1 MKEWGCRGAVSDR
14 GSRCKGWGRS
24 IKDPRKRGDETGWSK
39 VRGTHAKERE
49 AERWRLMQVTVG
61 LEFYTESNG
70 PSLQGYKR
78 YASVYIL

>member
-1 MKEWGCRGAVSDR
+1 MTEEQQVQRMGRG
-14 GSRCKGWGRS
+14 

-49 AERWRLMQVTVG
+49 AEGDKDQCR
-61 LEFYTESNG
+61 
-70 PSLQGYKR
+70 SLWGWNFTLKAADHPCKATRR